1 MIHATLLRRVILLMV
16 VLAPVCVPQTANTTA
31 KQPRDARSEE
41 EARKVIEAFFPL
53 FSKHDVKGL
62 LSVVNFPHIRVTDAG
77 TLIIPS
83 AKEWTGDPTPLE
95 PYYHHTELES
105 LTFVQS
111 NAVKAHA
118 LVVFT
123 RYNTS
128 GKKYISYPTLWIVT
142 KVNGHWGIQVRSSF
156 AP

>member
-1 MIHATLLRRVILLMV
+1 MHGMIHAALLLLAA
-16 VLAPVCVPQTANTTA
+16 VLTTAQAANTTPQ
-31 KQPRDARSEE
+31 QPRNKQTED
-41 EARKVIEAFFPL
+41 EARKVIQAYFPL
-53 FSKHDVKGL
+53 FSKHDAKGL

-77 TLIIPS
+77 TLIVPT
-83 AKEWTGDPTPLE
+83 AKEWNGDPTSLE
-95 PYYHHTELES
+95 PYYHHTELQS

-123 RYNTS
+123 RYNND
-128 GKKYISYPTLWIVT
+128 GQKYVSYPTLWIVT
-142 KVNGHWGIQVRSSF
+142 KVNGHWGIQLRSTF